1 MKKLLVFALACLF
14 MIGLFACDKSV
25 TPVTVEKENEPV
37 LGETETTSEAAPEE
51 AEKAVKATETPKTN
65 EQVQAK
71 DDEIPDA
78 VYPTDINNPA
88 QLGQW
93 VKSSRYNVVTE
104 KDETIYCR
112 IVNITTDYKED
123 IDRYNQTS
131 SFLKFEALDDDNLT
145 YVIATYEIY
154 FPKTFSEGEYG
165 ISSYDLR
172 DLNAVN
178 PEGGGFQKDGQV
190 YVGLGNTYDLKL
202 KPDTTLHA
210 GDTYTGK
217 AAFTMVD
224 GETGYIFRL
233 RVNGVY
239 LYISNGY

>member
-1 MKKLLVFALACLF
+1 MKKLLVLALACLF
-14 MIGLFACDKSV
+14 IIGLFACNKPT
-25 TPVTVEKENEPV
+25 TPVTVEKEHETISETTEKVPETV
-37 LGETETTSEAAPEE
+37 PEETEETPETTEA
-51 AEKAVKATETPKTN
+51 PKTN
-65 EQVQAK
+65 EPVQSE
-71 DDEIPDA
+71 DNEIPDA

-88 QLGQW
+88 KLGQW

-112 IVNITTDYKED
+112 IVQVTTDYKED
-123 IDRYNQTS
+123 IDNYNQTS
-131 SFLKFEALDDDNLT
+131 SFLKFEALEDDNLT
-145 YVIATYEIY
+145 YVVATYEVY
-154 FPKTFSEGEYG
+154 FPKTYSEGEYG

-172 DLNAVN
+172 DLSAVN

-224 GETGYIFRL
+224 GETGYVFRL
-233 RVNGVY
+233 RVNGEY